1 MSVRSSMFSYSHLA
15 ENGRVLL
22 TFYSPLMQDCIWH
35 DTLGAV
41 KSVKKKSLNGEI
53 SVAIPTKWI
62 I

>member
-1 MSVRSSMFSYSHLA
+1 MFSYSHLA

-53 SVAIPTKWI
+53 SVAIPTQWI